1 MNSFSRMFVTGATI
15 LMLALPLTI
24 TAQWNKKPYT
34 EWSEKE
40 ALKLLNDSPWAQT
53 QTVTDTSKQSSTT
66 RSGSGSTTAIADII
80 SINFR
85 VRFFSAKPTR
95 QAIARVMELQQK
107 GKLPEQM
114 AAQLKALAGADFPDF
129 IIVTVSVESDK
140 PSNMMQQAN
149 AALSKLTT
157 SELKNDT
164 YLVIRDGKRLFLKE
178 YQRPRNDGLG
188 ARFIFQRLQDGE
200 PFISERSEEI
210 LFHAEILGGSAIDGT
225 IPNSDLPNRDASGR
239 TAAPFGFTIN
249 TRYKVKDMLFNGKL
263 EY

>member
-1 MNSFSRMFVTGATI
+1 MKSLCRVLVMGGAILTLAPFTI
-15 LMLALPLTI
+15 S
-24 TAQWNKKPYT
+24 AQWTKKPYT

-114 AAQLKALAGADFPDF
+114 AAQLKALAAADFPDF

-140 PSNMMQQAN
+140 PSNMMQQAS

-210 LFHAEILGGSAIDGT
+210 LFHSEISGGSAIDGT

-239 TAAPFGFTIN
+239 PAVPFGFTIN